1 MEQQSGPG
9 GWNTRLLQPAPKPGS
24 VKAVDFPVYRARC
37 RFCQLL
43 PLAYLHIR
51 HRNVRHGLL
60 NYDNF
65 PNRRTEE
72 LLRVSEDIQKIQ
84 RIAGTKHTAKFAI
97 LCDYDNAWDGME
109 DKWHGPLNR
118 ESTDGWFKALA
129 ARAHPVRVRQY
140 QRRGHV
146 PAA

>member
-1 MEQQSGPG
+1 MY
-9 GWNTRLLQPAPKPGS
+9 W
-24 VKAVDFPVYRARC
+24 
-37 RFCQLL
+37 
-43 PLAYLHIR
+43 
-51 HRNVRHGLL
+51 HGLL

-118 ESTDGWFKALA
+118 ESTDGWFKAL
-129 ARAHPVRVRQY
+129 
-140 QRRGHV
+140 QRIRLPFSG
-146 PAA
+146 

>member
-1 MEQQSGPG
+1 MY
-9 GWNTRLLQPAPKPGS
+9 W
-24 VKAVDFPVYRARC
+24 
-37 RFCQLL
+37 
-43 PLAYLHIR
+43 
-51 HRNVRHGLL
+51 HGLL

-118 ESTDGWFKALA
+118 ESTDGWFKALQ
-129 ARAHPVRVRQY
+129 RAHIPFEFVNINDEGTSRPLENFTAAVY
-140 QRRGHV
+140 PHPTIMTPG
-146 PAA
+146 PARKYYALTPKTAALFSSAAAPAIKILTGSAP